1 MAQNSLRINHDTDSI
16 QLSWQRGN
24 SMPRSAPPVT
34 FEHPFDSKVLA
45 DLRWYLEEYLRFP
58 YGLEPENAK
67 KIEQKLQAW
76 GQQLFDLVFRSNDK
90 AREFFQEATRAGLDK
105 CEISIVSDNPAVLN
119 LPWELLFSPDYQFL
133 APLLAGMYRSL
144 SNYKVQAELG
154 TMSDEQLNILLVI
167 ARPYGERDINFQTI
181 ARPMLEALK
190 PIQKQVNLTVLR
202 PPSLKQFEAEL
213 NARKGF
219 YHIVHFDG
227 HGDFQADSKTVQTQ
241 YGKSGE
247 GVLVFE
253 DADGNPEIVTAR
265 EIAQYL
271 TDCRVPIFILNAC
284 KSGQAGEEAFSS
296 VAGQLVKLG
305 AKGVVAMAY
314 SVYATAAK
322 HFMGRLY
329 GELVRGEDIA
339 SAVAAGRKSMSM
351 DKQRPSPKGLLP
363 LQDWMVPVL
372 YQQEPCRPFCPK
384 KATPSFADLMGEAD
398 TETALAVDLPD
409 ISGYGFIG
417 RDYDILSLERA
428 FRKTHVVLLQGMGGV
443 GKTQL
448 AGGFARWLGDTQGRT
463 GGVFFTSFERGAGLS
478 YVVNQIGR
486 ALGGGEKFQSK
497 TEEIKQ
503 AVVLQHLQTN
513 PCLLIWDNFEPVN
526 GFPQGNLPLVPAA
539 EREELKRFLKQL
551 RGGQSWV
558 LITSRRQENWLDC
571 GYALRGLRGLVQPD
585 AEELAARILQEAGV
599 DRANLPGEYLELLK
613 LLGGHPLSL
622 RVVLRHLKSQTP
634 VQLIE
639 ALRRGL
645 DTFQGA
651 QEEGREKSLVVSL
664 DYSFA
669 NLSARARLHLPF
681 LGLFSERVDADW
693 LHAFSRNPDGDWGQA
708 YRAVFGENLQK
719 SDWIGLLN
727 EATAAGI
734 LEDLGGNIYKIHPA
748 LPWYLRQQLDKM
760 GSQEVISNL
769 EKKLLVFYAGLAD
782 KYRRELI
789 GNAELASFVL
799 GVEEP
804 NLLQQLRLAEQ
815 QQEWTYAQ
823 AIMQA
828 LREVY
833 ERWGRKPELKSL
845 REQGLKNVGI
855 DLAQAKAKGKDAF
868 NFWMH
873 LRGEDAN
880 EALLSADLETARAV
894 YQEIQDELA
903 ALNDPSLN
911 DKIAVMCHQLGM
923 VTEAQRR
930 FEDAIAFYN
939 KALKIREDAGDS
951 HNAANQYHQL
961 GRVAHEQGRF
971 EEAIAF
977 YNKALKISEDEQDFY
992 NAAKEYHELG
1002 RVAVQQRRFEDAIT
1016 FSNKALKI
1024 FEDAMDTYSA
1034 SAVYQQLGIIAHEQG
1049 RFEDAI
1055 AFYNKSLQISEDQG
1069 NFHRTA
1075 SDYSQLGRVAHEQG
1089 RFEDAIAFYNKA
1101 LQIYEDAGDSH
1112 NAAKEYHNLGVLA
1125 QEQRRFDDAIA
1136 FYNKALQVYEDAG
1149 DSHRA
1154 ASDYHNLGVVA
1165 QEQRRFD
1172 DAIAFYNKSLKITE
1186 DAGDFHKAAAVY
1198 HNLGVLAQEQR
1209 RFEDAIA
1216 FYNKALQIYEDA
1228 GDSHNAAKEYHQ
1240 LGRVAQ
1246 EQRRFDDAIN
1256 FYNKTI
1262 EIYEDAGDLYM
1273 ASYLCHYLGEIA
1285 KEQGDFDTAAAYF
1298 QKAFPARS
1306 AAQDWP
1312 QASSTLTA
1320 WGQTLEIQSNWTEA
1334 VKIYIQA
1341 LVIDMEHNSEWVG
1354 SDIADLGRMLKQ
1366 LGDSQFQV
1374 IWREFTGDECP
1385 GEWFSA
1391 IQKASE
1397 TEEEGAD

>member
-1 MAQNSLRINHDTDSI
+1 MAENSLRINHDTDSI
-16 QLSWQRGN
+16 QLFWQRGH
-24 SMPRSAPPVT
+24 SAPRSAPPVI
-34 FEHPFDSKVLA
+34 FEHPFDSKALD

-67 KIEQKLQAW
+67 KIELKLQAW
-76 GQQLFDLVFRSNDK
+76 GQQLFDLVFRSSEK

-144 SNYKVQAELG
+144 SEYAVRAELG

-190 PIQKQVNLTVLR
+190 PIKKQVNLTVLR

-253 DADGNPEIVTAR
+253 DNDGKPEIVTAR

-271 TDCRVPIFILNAC
+271 TDCRVPMFILNAC

-339 SAVAAGRKSMSM
+339 SAVAAGRKSMSI

-384 KATPSFADLMGEAD
+384 TVPDDLWEDDEDDAEAL
-398 TETALAVDLPD
+398 LAVDLPEV
-409 ISGYGFIG
+409 SAYGFIG
-417 RDYDILSLERA
+417 RDYDILCLERA

-443 GKTQL
+443 GKTEL
-448 AGGFARWLGDTQGRT
+448 AGGFAGWLGDTQGRK

-478 YVVNQIGR
+478 QVVDQIGR
-486 ALGGGEKFQSK
+486 AKWGEKYALA
-497 TEEIKQ
+497 TAEKQ
-503 AVVLQHLQTN
+503 KDKVQKYLQTN

-526 GFPQGNLPLVPAA
+526 GFPQGNPPLVPAA
-539 EREELKRFLKQL
+539 ERDSLKQFLKQL

-558 LITSRRQENWLDC
+558 LITSRREESWLDC
-571 GYALRGLRGLVQPD
+571 GYALRGLKGLVETD
-585 AEELAARILQEAGV
+585 AEELAAQILGEAGV
-599 DRANLPGEYLELLK
+599 DRAKLPGEYLELLK

-651 QEEGREKSLVVSL
+651 EEEGREKSLAVSL

-669 NLSARARLHLPF
+669 NLSARARQHLPF
-681 LGLFSERVDADW
+681 LGLFCDRVNAHW
-693 LHAFSRNPDGDWGQA
+693 LHLFSANPDNRCGQA

-734 LEDLGGNIYKIHPA
+734 LEDLGDAIYKIHPA

-769 EKKLLVFYAGLAD
+769 EKKLLDFYARLAEM
-782 KYRRELI
+782 YSEQLI
-789 GNAELASFVL
+789 SNAEYASFMLRVQ
-799 GVEEP
+799 EP

-823 AIMQA
+823 VILQA
-828 LREVY
+828 LGEVY
-833 ERWGRKPELKSL
+833 QRWGRKPEFQSL
-845 REQGLKNVGI
+845 RERALKQIGFH
-855 DLAQAKAKGKDAF
+855 LAEAKAKGKDAF
-868 NFWMH
+868 NFWMY
-873 LRGEDAN
+873 LRGENAN
-880 EALLSADLETARAV
+880 EALKNADLQTARAV
-894 YQEIQDELA
+894 YQEILDELV
-903 ALNDPSLN
+903 ALNDSSVN
-911 DKIAVMCHQLGM
+911 DKIA
-923 VTEAQRR
+923 T
-930 FEDAIAFYN
+930 
-939 KALKIREDAGDS
+939 
-951 HNAANQYHQL
+951 
-961 GRVAHEQGRF
+961 
-971 EEAIAF
+971 
-977 YNKALKISEDEQDFY
+977 
-992 NAAKEYHELG
+992 
-1002 RVAVQQRRFEDAIT
+1002 T
-1016 FSNKALKI
+1016 
-1024 FEDAMDTYSA
+1024 
-1034 SAVYQQLGIIAHEQG
+1034 
-1049 RFEDAI
+1049 
-1055 AFYNKSLQISEDQG
+1055 
-1069 NFHRTA
+1069 
-1075 SDYSQLGRVAHEQG
+1075 
-1089 RFEDAIAFYNKA
+1089 
-1101 LQIYEDAGDSH
+1101 
-1112 NAAKEYHNLGVLA
+1112 
-1125 QEQRRFDDAIA
+1125 
-1136 FYNKALQVYEDAG
+1136 
-1149 DSHRA
+1149 
-1154 ASDYHNLGVVA
+1154 YHNLGVVA
-1165 QEQRRFD
+1165 QEQRRFEE
-1172 DAIAFYNKSLKITE
+1172 AIYFCNKALQITE
-1186 DAGDFHKAAAVY
+1186 DAGDFYSAAGTY
-1198 HNLGVLAQEQR
+1198 HNLGRVAEERR
-1209 RFEDAIA
+1209 RFDDAID

-1228 GDSHNAAKEYHQ
+1228 EDFYSAAREYHHLGTVAQEQGRFEEAINFYKTALKIFEDARDFYSAAKNYHQ
-1240 LGRVAQ
+1240 LGIVAQ
-1246 EQRRFDDAIN
+1246 LQRRFDDAMD
-1256 FYNKTI
+1256 FYKRSLQI
-1262 EIYEDAGDLYM
+1262 KEDKGDFYSA
-1273 ASYLCHYLGEIA
+1273 ASDYHNLGRVAE
-1285 KEQGDFDTAAAYF
+1285 EQGDFDTAVAYF
-1298 QKAFPARS
+1298 QKAFTATS
-1306 AAQDWP
+1306 AVNDWR
-1312 QASSTLTA
+1312 QASSNLTA
-1320 WGQTLEIQSNWTEA
+1320 WGETLEAQSNWTEA

-1341 LVIDMEHNSEWVG
+1341 LEIDIKHNSELVY
-1354 SDIADLGRMLKQ
+1354 SDIKNLGRMLKQ

-1385 GEWFSA
+1385 GECFSV
-1391 IQKASE
+1391 IQEASE

>member
-1 MAQNSLRINHDTDSI
+1 MAQNSLRINHDADSI

-24 SMPRSAPPVT
+24 SMPRPAPPVI

-105 CEISIVSDNPAVLN
+105 CEISIISDNPAVLN
-119 LPWELLFSPDYQFL
+119 LPWELLFAPDYQFL

-144 SNYKVQAELG
+144 SEYAVRAELG

-190 PIQKQVNLTVLR
+190 PIKKQVNLTVLR

-227 HGDFQADSKTVQTQ
+227 HGDFQAESKTVQTQ

-253 DADGNPEIVTAR
+253 DNDGNPEIVTAR

-329 GELVRGEDIA
+329 GELVRGQDIA
-339 SAVAAGRKSMSM
+339 SAVAAGRKSMSI
-351 DKQRPSPKGLLP
+351 DKQRPSPKGPLP

-372 YQQEPCRPFCPK
+372 YQQEPCQPFTPK
-384 KATPSFADLMGEAD
+384 TVASSFADLMGEAD
-398 TETALAVDLPD
+398 TEATLAVDLPNV
-409 ISGYGFIG
+409 SGYGFIG
-417 RDYDILSLERA
+417 RDYDILGLERA
-428 FRKTHVVLLQGMGGV
+428 FRKNHVVLLQGMGGV
-443 GKTQL
+443 GKTEL
-448 AGGFARWLGDTQGRT
+448 AGGFARWLGDTQGRK
-463 GGVFFTSFERGAGLS
+463 GGVFFTSFEGGAGLS
-478 YVVNQIGR
+478 QVINQIGR
-486 ALGGGEKFQSK
+486 AKWGEEFKPETAEKQ
-497 TEEIKQ
+497 Q

-526 GFPQGNLPLVPAA
+526 GFPQGNPPLVPPE
-539 EREELKRFLKQL
+539 ERESLKQFLKQL

-558 LITSRRQENWLDC
+558 LITSRREENWLDC

-585 AEELAARILQEAGV
+585 AEELAAQILKEAGV
-599 DRANLPGEYLELLK
+599 DRAKLPGEYLELLK

-622 RVVLRHLKSQTP
+622 RVVLRHLKAQTP

-651 QEEGREKSLVVSL
+651 EEEGREKSLVVSL

-669 NLSARARLHLPF
+669 NLSARARQHLPF

-693 LHAFSRNPDGDWGQA
+693 LDNFSANPDIDWGQA
-708 YRAVFGENLQK
+708 YRLVFGGNLQK

-769 EKKLLVFYAGLAD
+769 EKKLLVFYAMLAND
-782 KYRRELI
+782 FRQKLI
-789 GNAELASFVL
+789 GNAEVVSFVL
-799 GVEEP
+799 RVEEL

-815 QQEWTYAQ
+815 QQEWAYAK
-823 AIMQA
+823 AILQP
-828 LREVY
+828 LGEVY
-833 ERWGRKPELKSL
+833 KRWGRKPEFKSL
-845 REQGLKNVGI
+845 RERALNQIGFHLVE
-855 DLAQAKAKGKDAF
+855 AKAKGKATFD
-868 NFWMH
+868 FWMY

-880 EALLSADLETARAV
+880 EALDSADLETPRAV
-894 YQEIQDELA
+894 YQEILNELI
-903 ALNDPSLN
+903 ALNDPSVN
-911 DKIAVMCHQLGM
+911 DNIATV
-923 VTEAQRR
+923 
-930 FEDAIAFYN
+930 
-939 KALKIREDAGDS
+939 
-951 HNAANQYHQL
+951 YHQL
-961 GRVAHEQGRF
+961 GIVA
-971 EEAIAF
+971 
-977 YNKALKISEDEQDFY
+977 
-992 NAAKEYHELG
+992 
-1002 RVAVQQRRFEDAIT
+1002 
-1016 FSNKALKI
+1016 
-1024 FEDAMDTYSA
+1024 
-1034 SAVYQQLGIIAHEQG
+1034 QL
-1049 RFEDAI
+1049 
-1055 AFYNKSLQISEDQG
+1055 
-1069 NFHRTA
+1069 
-1075 SDYSQLGRVAHEQG
+1075 
-1089 RFEDAIAFYNKA
+1089 
-1101 LQIYEDAGDSH
+1101 
-1112 NAAKEYHNLGVLA
+1112 
-1125 QEQRRFDDAIA
+1125 QRRFDDAIA
-1136 FYNKALQVYEDAG
+1136 FYNKALKIYEDAG
-1149 DSHRA
+1149 DSHNA
-1154 ASDYHNLGVVA
+1154 A
-1165 QEQRRFD
+1165 
-1172 DAIAFYNKSLKITE
+1172 T
-1186 DAGDFHKAAAVY
+1186 VY
-1198 HNLGVLAQEQR
+1198 HQLGTVAQEQR

-1216 FYNKALQIYEDA
+1216 FYNKALKIYEDA
-1228 GDSHNAAKEYHQ
+1228 GDSHKAASDYHN
-1240 LGRVAQ
+1240 LGTVAQ
-1246 EQRRFDDAIN
+1246 LQRRFDDAIA
-1256 FYNKTI
+1256 FYNKALK
-1262 EIYEDAGDLYM
+1262 IYEDAGDFYN
-1273 ASYLCHYLGEIA
+1273 AADEYQGLGNIA
-1285 KEQGDFDTAAAYF
+1285 KEQGDFDTAVAYF
-1298 QKAFPARS
+1298 QKAFTARS
-1306 AAQDWP
+1306 AANDWRK
-1312 QASSTLTA
+1312 ASATLTLWA
-1320 WGQTLEIQSNWTEA
+1320 RTLEAESNWMEA

-1341 LVIDMEHNSEWVG
+1341 LEIDIEHNSEWVG
-1354 SDIADLGRMLKQ
+1354 SDIHNLGRMLKQ

-1374 IWREFTGDECP
+1374 VWREFTGDECP

>member
-1 MAQNSLRINHDTDSI
+1 MAENSLRINHDTDSI
-16 QLSWQRGN
+16 QLFWQRGY
-24 SMPRSAPPVT
+24 SAPRFAPPVT
-34 FEHPFDSKVLA
+34 FEHPFDSKALD

-67 KIEQKLQAW
+67 KIELKLQAW
-76 GQQLFDLVFRSNDK
+76 GQQLFDLVFRSSEK
-90 AREFFQEATRAGLDK
+90 ARDFFQEATRAGLDK

-144 SNYKVQAELG
+144 SEYAVRAELG

-190 PIQKQVNLTVLR
+190 PIKKQVNLTVLR

-227 HGDFQADSKTVQTQ
+227 HGDFEADSKTVQTQ

-253 DADGNPEIVTAR
+253 DNDGEPEIVTAR

-271 TDCRVPIFILNAC
+271 TDCRVPMFILNAC

-339 SAVAAGRKSMSM
+339 SAVAAGRKSMSIE
-351 DKQRPSPKGLLP
+351 KLRPSPKGPLP
-363 LQDWMVPVL
+363 LKDWLVPVL
-372 YQQEPCRPFCPK
+372 YQQEPCRPFRPK
-384 KATPSFADLMGEAD
+384 TGTPSFADLMGEAD
-398 TETALAVDLPD
+398 TKTALAVDLPD

-443 GKTQL
+443 GKTEL
-448 AGGFARWLGDTQGRT
+448 AGGFARWLSDTQGRT

-478 YVVNQIGR
+478 QVVNQIGR
-486 ALGGGEKFQSK
+486 ALGGEKFSSLPSERQ
-497 TEEIKQ
+497 Q
-503 AVVLQHLQTN
+503 DVVQQHLQTN

-526 GFPQGNLPLVPAA
+526 GFPQGNPPLVPAG
-539 EREELKRFLKQL
+539 ERESLKQFLKQL

-558 LITSRRQENWLDC
+558 LITSRREENWLDC

-585 AEELAARILQEAGV
+585 AEELAAQILREAGV
-599 DRANLPGEYLELLK
+599 DRAKLPGEYLELLK

-651 QEEGREKSLVVSL
+651 EEEGREKSLAVSL

-681 LGLFSERVDADW
+681 LGLFSERVVASLLPD
-693 LHAFSRNPDGDWGQA
+693 FSASPDSDWGQA
-708 YRAVFGENLQK
+708 YRAVFGENLQA

-769 EKKLLVFYAGLAD
+769 EKKLLDFYARLAY
-782 KYRRELI
+782 KYDRELI
-789 GNAELASFVL
+789 GNAKLASFVL
-799 GVEEP
+799 RVEEP

-815 QQEWTYAQ
+815 QQDWAYAQ
-823 AIMQA
+823 VILQA
-828 LREVY
+828 LGQVY
-833 ERWGRKPELKSL
+833 QRWGREPEFKSL
-845 REQGLKNVGI
+845 RERALNQIGI
-855 DLAQAKAKGKDAF
+855 QLAEVKAKGRYAF
-868 NFWMH
+868 IFWMQ
-873 LRGEDAN
+873 LRGIDAN
-880 EALLSADLETARAV
+880 EALKSADLETARAV
-894 YQEIQDELA
+894 YQELLDELT
-903 ALNDPSLN
+903 ALNDPSVN
-911 DKIAVMCHQLGM
+911 DGIANFNHNLGI
-923 VTEAQRR
+923 VAYEQRR
-930 FEDAIAFYN
+930 FDDAIAFYH
-939 KALKIREDAGDS
+939 KALQIFEDAKDFYSAARDYHEIGVVACEQRRFDDAIAFYQKALQIKEDAGDFYSAAVEYHHLGIVAYEQRRFDDAIAFYHKALQIFEDAGDFYSAAKQYHELGIVAYKQRRFDDAIAFHHKALQIREDAGDS
-951 HNAANQYHQL
+951 YKAANQYHQL
-961 GRVAHEQGRF
+961 GIVAQE
-971 EEAIAF
+971 
-977 YNKALKISEDEQDFY
+977 
-992 NAAKEYHELG
+992 
-1002 RVAVQQRRFEDAIT
+1002 QRRFD
-1016 FSNKALKI
+1016 
-1024 FEDAMDTYSA
+1024 
-1034 SAVYQQLGIIAHEQG
+1034 
-1049 RFEDAI
+1049 DAI
-1055 AFYNKSLQISEDQG
+1055 AFYHKALQIFEDVG
-1069 NFHRTA
+1069 DFYSA
-1075 SDYSQLGRVAHEQG
+1075 AMDYHHLGIVAKMQ
-1089 RFEDAIAFYNKA
+1089 RRLDDAIAFYNKA
-1101 LQIYEDAGDSH
+1101 LQIYEDAGD
-1112 NAAKEYHNLGVLA
+1112 
-1125 QEQRRFDDAIA
+1125 
-1136 FYNKALQVYEDAG
+1136 FY
-1149 DSHRA
+1149 
-1154 ASDYHNLGVVA
+1154 
-1165 QEQRRFD
+1165 
-1172 DAIAFYNKSLKITE
+1172 
-1186 DAGDFHKAAAVY
+1186 KAADEY
-1198 HNLGVLAQEQR
+1198 QGLG
-1209 RFEDAIA
+1209 
-1216 FYNKALQIYEDA
+1216 N
-1228 GDSHNAAKEYHQ
+1228 
-1240 LGRVAQ
+1240 
-1246 EQRRFDDAIN
+1246 
-1256 FYNKTI
+1256 
-1262 EIYEDAGDLYM
+1262 
-1273 ASYLCHYLGEIA
+1273 IA
-1285 KEQGDFDTAAAYF
+1285 KEQGDFDTAVTYF
-1298 QKAFPARS
+1298 QKAFTARS
-1306 AAQDWP
+1306 AANDWRT
-1312 QASSTLTA
+1312 ASSTLTA
-1320 WGQTLEIQSNWTEA
+1320 WGRTLEAQSNWMEA

-1341 LVIDMEHNSEWVG
+1341 LEIDIEHNSEFVG
-1354 SDIADLGRMLKQ
+1354 SDIHNLGRMLKL

-1385 GEWFSA
+1385 GELFSA